1 MFVNVWNKKHPDYQ
15 WDDDAM
21 VEDPEDSTKQVR
33 KFGLL
38 IKNGSGF
45 DNMVN
50 TQKTVEW
57 IGKKFTMKDGSDPY
71 AIVQKGDMI
80 RLVNKDPHSS
90 PKELNLKVNDK
101 ARSMDDNVININNPP
116 PNPTTKTIEFELLVN
131 QVGKSS
137 KVKTKIL
144 FLTTS
149 LFQHK

>member
-1 MFVNVWNKKHPDYQ
+1 
-15 WDDDAM
+15 M
-21 VEDPEDSTKQVR
+21 VEDPDDSTKQVR

-57 IGKKFTMKDGSDPY
+57 TGKKFTMKDGSDPY
-71 AIVQKGDMI
+71 TIIQKGDMI
-80 RLVNKDPHSS
+80 RLVNKDPHGTR
-90 PKELNLKVNDK
+90 KKFEFKVNEK
-101 ARSMDDNVININNPP
+101 AKGMNGKMINISNPP

-144 FLTTS
+144 FS
-149 LFQHK
+149 RKGCAKVQ